1 MLKKIES
8 GDISIKPFKTY
19 KQFTLTEAD
28 SGSGVIGLET
38 FYGTSWDFDPIN
50 SPSQSY
56 SKSNYPYS
64 QSFYKEPAYQL
75 INHLY
80 YSDSDQPWQTFGGN
94 RTEKEKRKLHD
105 RANIITIPQ
114 EYFGE
119 KIHPGSL
126 TLTDDFTSETVVIKD
141 DKYGNLYD
149 IEYSASFASYS
160 SNQWD
165 VGALG
170 SENGS
175 GSVVG
180 NVFYSHGI
188 VVITDTGSR
197 YVSCSLGTGSDGFS
211 TEFRSTHTILEHE
224 YVCRTNINE
233 FNFTTNPSVSH
244 QRSGSITVTE
254 GTPKIHIYFPPGD
267 KPISQSNSFGG
278 SGSYQTSYQATEFF
292 TTEATHSDWSPYVT
306 TVGLYTE
313 GGDLAAVGKLAKPI
327 KNDDSLPLNFVV
339 RFDV

>member
-1 MLKKIES
+1 MFKALEPD
-8 GDISIKPFKTY
+8 DISIKPFKVY
-19 KQFTLTEAD
+19 KKFVVTHTD
-28 SGSGVIGLET
+28 SGSGFFGVEGITGSLYKFT
-38 FYGTSWDFDPIN
+38 
-50 SPSQSY
+50 PSTAPVQAY
-56 SKSNYPYS
+56 SSSVYPYS
-64 QSFYKEPAYQL
+64 QSFYKEPTYQL
-75 INHLY
+75 IRHLY
-80 YSDSDQPWQTFGGN
+80 YSNSDQPWQTFGGN
-94 RTEKEKRKLHD
+94 RTEKEKRELHD

>member
-19 KQFTLTEAD
+19 KQFNLTEAD

-38 FYGTSWDFDPIN
+38 FSGNTWGFDPAS

-56 SKSNYPYS
+56 SKTNYPYS
-64 QSFYKEPAYQL
+64 QSFFKEPAYQL

-80 YSDSDQPWQTFGGN
+80 YSNSDQPWQTFGGN

-149 IEYSASFASYS
+149 FEYSASFASYS

-197 YVSCSLGTGSDGFS
+197 YVSCSLGTGSDGFNV
-211 TEFRSTHTILEHE
+211 EFRSTHTILEHE

-233 FNFTTNPSVSH
+233 FNFTTNPSVSY

-267 KPISQSNSFGG
+267 KPISQSNAFGG
-278 SGSYQTSYQATEFF
+278 SGSYQTSYKATEFF

-306 TVGLYTE
+306 TIGLYTE

-327 KNDDSLPLNFVV
+327 RNDESLPLNFVV